1 MNHSILKTILLF
13 GVLGFFIGCS
23 VDRVQIISHPS
34 AAKPGDTISVLFSD
48 IYLIITT
55 APTSTQ
61 SYSRDSLHIG
71 YGLPSG
77 WSLLSSD
84 YYVATGI
91 QLGQM
96 SSLIN
101 DPTLI
106 MQLIQDSLG
115 LYMARKLPM
124 TKDNGWSGFF
134 AGKTFSAHNIANTDS
149 IKLNANTVGQ
159 WIAYSSR
166 INLSVANG
174 TKMDT
179 GVALTSLPI
188 DSSTRKMISSFYHT
202 DSIWVKTIP
211 IVCFARLIAG
221 QTEKDDTL
229 FYYTKTDAM
238 PTLAALQNPYNFDR
252 GNMTYAAININKA
265 NAVKQSLLARQ
276 AKSVLRVYPS
286 GTTVNFDV
294 NTPSQWTLSIFDA
307 AGKTIRQFATLSSQK
322 ATRVVWDKTAASGA
336 RVGPGFY
343 LVRLETQGASVS
355 QEMRILK

>member
-23 VDRVQIISHPS
+23 VDRTQIISHPS

-48 IYLIITT
+48 IYIIITT
-55 APTSTQ
+55 TPTSTQ

-84 YYVATGI
+84 YYVATSI

-101 DPTLI
+101 DPSLI
-106 MQLIQDSLG
+106 MTLMQDSLAV
-115 LYMARKLPM
+115 YMSRKLPM
-124 TKDNGWSGFF
+124 AKDNGWSGYFT
-134 AGKTFSAHNIANTDS
+134 GKTFSAHNIANTDS
-149 IKLNANTVGQ
+149 IKLNANTVAQ
-159 WIAYSSR
+159 WTAYSSR

-179 GVALTSLPI
+179 GVSLASLPI
-188 DSSTRKMISSFYHT
+188 DSATRRTITSLYGT
-202 DSIWVKTIP
+202 DTIWVKAIP
-211 IVCFARLIAG
+211 IVCFAQIIAG
-221 QTEKDDTL
+221 QTEVTDTL
-229 FYYTKTDAM
+229 FYFTKTG
-238 PTLAALQNPYNFDR
+238 PKPGPSNPFIPNFDK
-252 GNMTYAAININKA
+252 GDMTYAPININKM
-265 NAVKQSLLARQ
+265 NAVKQLLLARQ

-286 GTTVNFDV
+286 GATVNFDV
-294 NTPSQWTLSIFDA
+294 NTLSQWTLSIFDA

-343 LVRLETQGASVS
+343 IVRLETQGASVS
-355 QEMRILK
+355 QEMRIVK

>member
-1 MNHSILKTILLF
+1 MSHSILKTILLF
-13 GVLGFFIGCS
+13 GVLGFLTGCS

-48 IYLIITT
+48 IYIIITT
-55 APTSTQ
+55 TPTLTQ

-106 MQLIQDSLG
+106 MQLIQDSLA
-115 LYMARKLPM
+115 LYMSRKLPM
-124 TKDNGWSGFF
+124 VKDNGWSSFF
-134 AGKTFSAHNIANTDS
+134 TGKTFSAHNVANTDS
-149 IKLNANTVGQ
+149 IRLNANTMAQ
-159 WIAYSSR
+159 WTAYSSR
-166 INLSVANG
+166 INISAASG
-174 TKMDT
+174 AKMDT

-188 DSSTRKMISSFYHT
+188 DSSTRKMISSFYQT

-221 QTEKDDTL
+221 QTEKNDTL

-238 PTLAALQNPYNFDR
+238 PTPAAFQNPYNFDR
-252 GNMTYAAININKA
+252 GDMTYATININKM
-265 NAVKQSLLARQ
+265 NAVKQLLPDRK

-286 GTTVNFDV
+286 GTTINFEVNA
-294 NTPSQWTLSIFDA
+294 PPQWTLSIFDA
-307 AGKTIRQFATLSSQK
+307 AGKTIRQFAVPSSQE

-343 LVRLETQGASVS
+343 IVRLETQGASVS
-355 QEMRILK
+355 QEMRIVK